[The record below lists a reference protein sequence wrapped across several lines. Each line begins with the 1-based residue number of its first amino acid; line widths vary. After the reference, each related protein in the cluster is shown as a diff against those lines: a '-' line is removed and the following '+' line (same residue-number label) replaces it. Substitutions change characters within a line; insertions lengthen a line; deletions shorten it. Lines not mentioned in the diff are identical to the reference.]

1 MRLYRRMQWGFATLA
16 LLYFLV
22 GNGAWLWGNREIY
35 PIFSWD
41 LFSYVPNEVV
51 DFGLRITKT
60 GDTELDP
67 PIYFEAAVDLLPDAR
82 SIVAYTNIQALGV
95 AILADRPIE
104 LAAAADRVEALHLYP
119 LLPVEYEIV
128 QRRYAPL
135 DRWLTGVVRGEEL
148 MGAFRAAPQQ

>member
-60 GDTELDP
+60 GNTELEP
-67 PIYFEAAVDLLPDAR
+67 PLYFEAAVDLLPDAQ
-82 SIVAYTNIQALGV
+82 SIVAYTNIQALGA
-95 AILADRPIE
+95 AIRAGQPVE
-104 LAAAADRVEALHLYP
+104 LAADRVAALHLYP

-135 DRWLTGVVRGEEL
+135 DRWRTGAVRSEEL
-148 MGAFRAAPQQ
+148 LGAFRAAP